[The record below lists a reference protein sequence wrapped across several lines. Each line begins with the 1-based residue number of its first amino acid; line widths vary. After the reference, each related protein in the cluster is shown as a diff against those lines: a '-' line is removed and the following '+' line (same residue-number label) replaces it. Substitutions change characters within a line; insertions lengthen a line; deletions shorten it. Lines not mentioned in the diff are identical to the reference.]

1 MKKLLLG
8 VSAVLFIFSSNAF
21 AAENTP
27 YIEGRIGQTYPMD
40 TDWSGTNGAASV
52 TGDIAFDPNL
62 AFGGEIGVRN
72 VSGTGLRLGLSILS
86 TKIEADEVCIDGL
99 GCATVSGAEA
109 ELDAN
114 VYMGNAYYDFSID
127 TNFKPYFGV
136 GIGFVDADDGS
147 DFAASASVGIN
158 YQVNDNFYIGLRG
171 DFIYTDTADSSTEGA
186 VTVNVDGIN
195 VWSSAIVVGFS
206 F

>member
-1 MKKLLLG
+1 MNKILIA
-8 VSAVLFIFSSNAF
+8 VSSVIFMLSSNAF

-27 YIEGRIGQTYPMD
+27 YIEGRIGQSYPMD

-52 TGDIAFDPNL
+52 TGDIEFDPNL

-99 GCATVSGAEA
+99 GCATVSGSEA
-109 ELDAN
+109 EFDAN
-114 VYMGNAYYDFSID
+114 IYMGNAYYDFSMD
-127 TNFKPYFGV
+127 SDFKPYVGF
-136 GIGFVDADDGS
+136 GIGLVDADGGS
-147 DFAASASVGIN
+147 DFAASASIGVN
-158 YQVNDNFYIGLRG
+158 YQVNKNFYIGLRG
-171 DFIYTDTADSSTEGA
+171 DFLYTDTADSSTEGA
-186 VTVNVDGIN
+186 VTVNLDGIN
-195 VWSSAIVVGFS
+195 AWSSGIVVGFS